1 MQPYKFFKLI
11 INKIQKNKSGSL
23 DILNNLQNIDQ
34 SYVIS
39 FFILSLINLIHK
51 RIFNYLKYNI
61 PLLINIQKYSVFF
74 LKIMV

>member
-39 FFILSLINLIHK
+39 FFVLVNLIRK

-61 PLLINIQKYSVFF
+61 SLLINIQKYSVFF
-74 LKIMV
+74 